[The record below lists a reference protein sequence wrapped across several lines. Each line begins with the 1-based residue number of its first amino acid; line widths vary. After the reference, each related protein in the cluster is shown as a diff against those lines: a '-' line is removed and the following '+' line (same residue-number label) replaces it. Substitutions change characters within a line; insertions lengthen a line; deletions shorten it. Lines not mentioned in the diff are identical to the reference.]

1 MKYILVITFLLL
13 SLSISAN
20 QQLNVRDFGAVGDG
34 KSNDTFAIQ
43 KAIDSGS
50 ESKKIVFFPEGE
62 FKIGPVFLHSNSV
75 LELSD
80 FAVLKGSTDTIDY
93 KSVKTG
99 LKLALINAGNEA
111 NIRIYGHGK
120 IDGNGGAV
128 QFKTFNGDR
137 RNHRPNLISFSN
149 CTNVTVSGITL
160 VNSAC
165 WMQHYYKCQN
175 LRIEN
180 VNVFNH
186 VNMNNDGLDID
197 NCADVIIAGCRI
209 DADDDALCL
218 KSTDNTAVCSN
229 VTVSNCILASNCNA
243 IKLGTES
250 LGGFKQ
256 VNISDCVVKRA
267 SEPSF
272 WGRHYGLGAIVLDLV
287 DGGIIEG
294 ISVSEINIS
303 GFVSPFFIRLGDRG
317 RIVKGMTKPQPAG
330 KIENIII
337 SGVTANLDS
346 SAYQAVVSGIPAHCI
361 ENVRL
366 SDIQLIYGGGNDGNA
381 SIKTDE
387 IPELIKDYPEAIM
400 FGRKLPVFGLMVRH
414 TQNLH
419 ISNFSVKTRN
429 PDGRFAI
436 LLNDADFTNIS
447 NLMVINF
454 KENKTGIYVLSSQSC
469 QFENLVFGI
478 KPLVIIQSE

>member
-1 MKYILVITFLLL
+1 MRLLFIFLLIGL
-13 SLSISAN
+13 TGWAGN
-20 QQLNVRDFGAVGDG
+20 EKLNVLDFGAVGDG
-34 KSNDTFAIQ
+34 KSNDTDAIQ

-50 ESKKIVFFPEGE
+50 KSKAVVYFPSGE
-62 FKIGPVFLHSNSV
+62 YYIGPVSLHSNSA

-80 FAVLKGSTDTIDY
+80 FAVLKGSTDTIEY
-93 KSVKTG
+93 KSAKTG
-99 LKLALINAGNEA
+99 QKLALINAENVT
-111 NIRIYGHGK
+111 NIRISGHGK

-128 QFKTFNGDR
+128 QFKTFNGDK

-149 CTNVTVSGITL
+149 CTNVIVSGITL

-180 VNVFNH
+180 IKVFNH

-197 NCADVIIAGCRI
+197 NCTDVIVSGCLI
-209 DADDDALCL
+209 DADDDAFCL
-218 KSTDNTAVCSN
+218 KSTDNTAICSN
-229 VTVSNCILASNCNA
+229 VTVTNCILASNCNA

-256 VNISDCVVKRA
+256 INVSDCVVRKT

-287 DGGIIEG
+287 DGGIMEG
-294 ISVSEINIS
+294 ISVSGINIT

-317 RIVKGMTKPQPAG
+317 RMVKDMKKPQPVG
-330 KIENIII
+330 KIENIIL

-346 SAYQAVVSGIPAHCI
+346 SAYQAVISGIPGHFI
-361 ENVRL
+361 DNVRL
-366 SDIQLIYGGGNDGNA
+366 SDIQLIYGGGNDGNS
-381 SIKTDE
+381 SIRTDE
-387 IPELIKDYPEAIM
+387 IPEMIKDYPEAIM
-400 FGRKLPVFGLMVRH
+400 FGRKLPVFGLMARH
-414 TQNLH
+414 TRNLQ

-429 PDGRFAI
+429 SDSRYAI
-436 LLNDADFTNIS
+436 LLNDAGFTNIS
-447 NLMVINF
+447 NLIVMNK
-454 KENKTGIYVLSSQSC
+454 KENKTGIYVLSSENC
-469 QFENLVFGI
+469 QFENVVFDS
-478 KPLVIIQSE
+478 KPVVFIQNN